1 MTTKKRPC
9 LDLIVIV
16 LLLAISSGCY
26 AQRDSG
32 QITETSAPSQTSTPI
47 KTDVPKETEA
57 LFIQLTNTPT
67 LIATTETPSS
77 MVTMSDSD
85 REKLVQNFLE
95 INANC
100 RLPCIWKIIPGESSW
115 VDLENRLRIQEV
127 ESIISI
133 SLENGDFLHGPGGF
147 NLQNKHIINSF
158 SFVEHDGVV
167 TKIHLESDGY
177 ANPEYFQGQ
186 WRDYSPKQI
195 MSLYGKPSRVW
206 LKTRSKTMGNRH
218 GYELWLVYD
227 DYGFIIQYN
236 GFLEEMGKV
245 FRICPR
251 FENGMDIMWLQIH
264 IRAPG
269 ELAPLEE
276 MGGLVSPEPQ
286 AGKKSIEDAT
296 GLSVDD
302 FYELFHQNQEP
313 ACFDTPSDIW
323 E

>member
-26 AQRDSG
+26 TQSNPE
-32 QITETSAPSQTSTPI
+32 QITEAPVASQTPTTFITYIPVITDTP
-47 KTDVPKETEA
+47 
-57 LFIQLTNTPT
+57 FIPP
-67 LIATTETPSS
+67 TETPPTIYATETSKPKA
-77 MVTMSDSD
+77 TMTDLD
-85 REKLVQNFLE
+85 REILVQSFLE
-95 INANC
+95 TNENC

-115 VDLENRLRIQEV
+115 VDLGNHLRIQGV

-133 SLENGDFLHGPGGF
+133 SLENGDLLHGPGGF

-177 ANPEYFQGQ
+177 ASPEYFQGQ
-186 WRDYSPKQI
+186 WSEYSPKQI

-276 MGGLVSPEPQ
+276 MGGLVSPQPQ

-302 FYELFHQNQEP
+302 FYEIFHQNQEP